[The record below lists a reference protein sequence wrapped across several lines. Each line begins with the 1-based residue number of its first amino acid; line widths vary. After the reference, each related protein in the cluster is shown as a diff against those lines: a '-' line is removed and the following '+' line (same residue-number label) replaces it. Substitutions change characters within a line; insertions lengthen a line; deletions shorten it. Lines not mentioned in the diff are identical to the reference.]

1 MSIPTLDTDLSIIQK
16 LDDYPND
23 IGGLSAAQLKAKF
36 DEGVLALQTY
46 INTVLIPALIA
57 SNVSFTPTAAINAE
71 TVQAAIENVQA
82 QLAGISAGTIPNNTV
97 GMEKL
102 TKTVQNA
109 IASGGGAAAAVTA
122 LSETVAQNVAATD
135 ENTTAIAAINT
146 ANVNRDVEIA
156 KIGDKAEKSQ
166 GATFVLTA
174 AGWTE
179 GKQTVAINIGSGR
192 NDAVG
197 LDTSATLAQ
206 WQEAA
211 KCGVKVYSAN
221 EEGITFSCETV
232 PTLDLPCAYILIE
245 GGRTMLD
252 LFPKQISP
260 DETAIN
266 TKLGRTTAVTEDDT
280 NYTSYMARGQSLNS
294 ADTTPTKNGQIAW
307 QYE

>member
-1 MSIPTLDTDLSIIQK
+1 MSIPTLDADLSIIQK

-57 SNVSFTPTAAINAE
+57 SNVSFTPTAAVKAE

-82 QLAGISAGTIPNNTV
+82 QLAGIAAGTIPNNTV

-102 TKTVQNA
+102 TKTVQKA
-109 IASGGGAAAAVTA
+109 IASGGSASADVAA
-122 LSETVAQNVAATD
+122 LSKIVTQNVAATS
-135 ENTTAIAAINT
+135 ENAAAISSINT
-146 ANVNRDVEIA
+146 ANVGRDAEIA
-156 KIGDKAEKSQ
+156 KISGKAEKSK

-174 AGWTE
+174 AGWAE

-232 PTLDLPCAYILIE
+232 PTLDLPCAYIL
-245 GGRTMLD
+245 M
-252 LFPKQISP
+252 
-260 DETAIN
+260 
-266 TKLGRTTAVTEDDT
+266 
-280 NYTSYMARGQSLNS
+280 
-294 ADTTPTKNGQIAW
+294 
-307 QYE
+307 

>member
-1 MSIPTLDTDLSIIQK
+1 MSIPTLNTDLSIIQK

-23 IGGLSAAQLKAKF
+23 VGGLSAAELKAKF
-36 DEGVLALQTY
+36 DEGALALQTY

-57 SNVSFTPTAAINAE
+57 SNLPFTPTAEVNAA
-71 TVQAAIENVQA
+71 TIQAAIENVQA
-82 QLAGISAGTIPNNTV
+82 QLAGISAGSIPNNTV

-102 TKTVQNA
+102 TKQVQDA

-122 LSETVAQNVAATD
+122 LSKTVAQNVTATN

-146 ANVNRDVEIA
+146 ANVARDAEIA
-156 KIGDKAEKSQ
+156 KIAGKAEKSK
-166 GATFVLTA
+166 GATFVLTV
-174 AGWTE
+174 AGWAE
-179 GKQTVAINIGSGR
+179 NKQTVAIAIGTGR

-232 PTLDLPCAYILIE
+232 PTLDLPCAYIL
-245 GGRTMLD
+245 M
-252 LFPKQISP
+252 
-260 DETAIN
+260 
-266 TKLGRTTAVTEDDT
+266 
-280 NYTSYMARGQSLNS
+280 
-294 ADTTPTKNGQIAW
+294 
-307 QYE
+307 

>member
-23 IGGLSAAQLKAKF
+23 IGGLSVAQLKAKF

-57 SNVSFTPTAAINAE
+57 SNVPFTPTAAINAE

-82 QLAGISAGTIPNNTV
+82 QLVDISAGTIPNNTI

-109 IASGGGAAAAVTA
+109 IASGGGAASAVTA

-135 ENTTAIAAINT
+135 ENTTAIAAINA
-146 ANVNRDVEIA
+146 ANVNRDAEIA

-166 GATFVLTA
+166 GATFVLTV
-174 AGWTE
+174 AGWTD

-232 PTLDLPCAYILIE
+232 PTLDLPCAYILI
-245 GGRTMLD
+245 
-252 LFPKQISP
+252 
-260 DETAIN
+260 
-266 TKLGRTTAVTEDDT
+266 
-280 NYTSYMARGQSLNS
+280 
-294 ADTTPTKNGQIAW
+294 
-307 QYE
+307 

>member
-1 MSIPTLDTDLSIIQK
+1 MSIPTLDSDLSIIQK

-57 SNVSFTPTAAINAE
+57 EKIPFTPSTAINAE
-71 TVQAAIENVQA
+71 TIQAAIENVQS
-82 QLAGISAGTIPNNTV
+82 QLSRAVAGTIPNNTV

-109 IASGGGAAAAVTA
+109 IASGGSAATAVA
-122 LSETVAQNVAATD
+122 ELSEVVTQNVAATS
-135 ENTTAIAAINT
+135 ENTTVINAINA
-146 ANVNRDVEIA
+146 ANVNRDAEIA
-156 KIGDKAEKSQ
+156 KIGGKAEKSQ
-166 GATFVLTA
+166 GATFILTA
-174 AGWTE
+174 ASWAE
-179 GKQTVAINIGSGR
+179 GKQTVSINIGSGR

-232 PTLDLPCAYILIE
+232 PTLDLPCAYIL
-245 GGRTMLD
+245 M
-252 LFPKQISP
+252 
-260 DETAIN
+260 
-266 TKLGRTTAVTEDDT
+266 
-280 NYTSYMARGQSLNS
+280 
-294 ADTTPTKNGQIAW
+294 
-307 QYE
+307 

>member
-57 SNVSFTPTAAINAE
+57 EKLPFTASTAINAD
-71 TVQAAIENVQA
+71 TIQSAIENVQS
-82 QLAGISAGTIPNNTV
+82 QLSRAVAGTIPNNTV

-122 LSETVAQNVAATD
+122 LSKTVAQNVAATN
-135 ENTTAIAAINT
+135 ENTTAIAAINA
-146 ANVNRDVEIA
+146 ANVTRDAEIA
-156 KIGDKAEKSQ
+156 KISGKAELSQ

-174 AGWTE
+174 AGWAD
-179 GKQTVAINIGSGR
+179 GKQTVSINIGTGR

-221 EEGITFSCETV
+221 EEGITFSCETA
-232 PTLDLPCAYILIE
+232 PTLDLPCAYIL
-245 GGRTMLD
+245 M
-252 LFPKQISP
+252 
-260 DETAIN
+260 
-266 TKLGRTTAVTEDDT
+266 
-280 NYTSYMARGQSLNS
+280 
-294 ADTTPTKNGQIAW
+294 
-307 QYE
+307 

>member
-23 IGGLSAAQLKAKF
+23 VGGLSAAELKAKF
-36 DEGVLALQTY
+36 DEGALALQTY

-57 SNVSFTPTAAINAE
+57 SNLPFTPTAAVNAA
-71 TVQAAIENVQA
+71 TIQAAIENVQA
-82 QLAGISAGTIPNNTV
+82 QLAGISAGSIPNNTV

-122 LSETVAQNVAATD
+122 LSKTVSQNVTATS

-146 ANVNRDVEIA
+146 ANVARDAEIA
-156 KIGDKAEKSQ
+156 KIAGKAEKSQ
-166 GATFVLTA
+166 GATFVLTV

-179 GKQTVAINIGSGR
+179 NKQTVAIAIGTGR

-232 PTLDLPCAYILIE
+232 PTLDLPCAYIL
-245 GGRTMLD
+245 M
-252 LFPKQISP
+252 
-260 DETAIN
+260 
-266 TKLGRTTAVTEDDT
+266 
-280 NYTSYMARGQSLNS
+280 
-294 ADTTPTKNGQIAW
+294 
-307 QYE
+307 